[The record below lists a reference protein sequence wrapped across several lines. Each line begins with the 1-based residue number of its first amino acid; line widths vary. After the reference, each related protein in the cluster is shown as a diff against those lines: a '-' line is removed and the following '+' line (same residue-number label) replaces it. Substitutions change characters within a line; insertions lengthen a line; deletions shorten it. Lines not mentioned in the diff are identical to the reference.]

1 MAKTAYSELL
11 DSLKLISRKISMT
24 VNSWNFHTAM
34 QYINWF
40 HVKLFKLSVGNTDD
54 WNLWD
59 TMQRPNDINILF
71 FHTVQALKFWIFI
84 LWFHVKKFFLS
95 DIHDF
100 LEKCLFE
107 NIGCSNAILSKAF
120 ISLND
125 NGKCIVASDFMGL
138 QNLFSFLR
146 KKSKDRKLNT
156 FYASN
161 FVHCLL

>member
-1 MAKTAYSELL
+1 
-11 DSLKLISRKISMT
+11 
-24 VNSWNFHTAM
+24 
-34 QYINWF
+34 
-40 HVKLFKLSVGNTDD
+40 
-54 WNLWD
+54 
-59 TMQRPNDINILF
+59 MQRPNDINILF
-71 FHTVQALKFWIFI
+71 SHCASVEVLNFHTLVSRKNIF
-84 LWFHVKKFFLS
+84 FGE
-95 DIHDF
+95 IHDF

-146 KKSKDRKLNT
+146 KKSKNRKLNT

-161 FVHCLL
+161 LVH